1 MAKDELAPDAQTC
14 SSCLE
19 NWSGRRDSNP
29 RPQPW
34 QNISAT
40 FPKLSQVRLS
50 TLNQIFMMFPFTI
63 VSAHNTLETLKSGD
77 KMETKHPSEIF
88 VSKWRV
94 KYADSEVEQAQC
106 GRIRAA

>member
-1 MAKDELAPDAQTC
+1 M
-14 SSCLE
+14 
-19 NWSGRRDSNP
+19 
-29 RPQPW
+29 
-34 QNISAT
+34 
-40 FPKLSQVRLS
+40 V
-50 TLNQIFMMFPFTI
+50 MMLLFTI